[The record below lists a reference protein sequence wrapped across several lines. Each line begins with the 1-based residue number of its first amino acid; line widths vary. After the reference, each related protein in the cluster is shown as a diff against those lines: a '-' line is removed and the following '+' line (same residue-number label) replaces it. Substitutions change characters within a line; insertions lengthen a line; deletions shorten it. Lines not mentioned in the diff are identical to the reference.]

1 MDVQMP
7 VLDGL
12 SATRMLREREA
23 SAGAPRVPVIAMTA
37 NAMESDRDAC
47 MQAGMDDYLAK
58 PFKGADL
65 YATLARWLPLAG

>member
-1 MDVQMP
+1 
-7 VLDGL
+7 
-12 SATRMLREREA
+12 
-23 SAGAPRVPVIAMTA
+23 MTA